1 MVTLAFRSHGRIA
14 LYRARK
20 EEEEGYLICMSSANR
35 IRRELTP
42 RGHDLVDLP
51 LMAQDIDTGK
61 YVPVCPVSRVH
72 SHFFS
77 RA

>member
-35 IRRELTP
+35 IRRDLTP

-51 LMAQDIDTGK
+51 LFAQDIDTGE
-61 YVPVCPVSRVH
+61 VCSCMPR
-72 SHFFS
+72 FS
-77 RA
+77 RTLSLF